1 MSNKIVPSIYR
12 AVIDDVIANIKPE
25 FDDFGVSEEV
35 LAELQSKWEA
45 KVIASHVA
53 DFEPPA
59 PPPAPA
65 PAHTAYPPHPMHT
78 MQHGH
83 YPPHTAYAPPPHPM
97 QVATQPHVKTE
108 PVDGR
113 YVLSGPQSMAQYGI
127 PTLSGPQIP
136 SRPVAPGQQVP
147 SYPPINGARP
157 PSAAGQAP
165 PPPTARYPPAVA
177 TQPVAARIPQVD
189 GSSASASTS
198 RIPQVDGPSSSS
210 SESPSPPPSQ
220 NNYAPRASHPSLPQP
235 SLNSSPAKVDDS
247 EAINSDLDDSDS
259 DNEQEGIEGG
269 TADTDIVFCTYD
281 KVARVKNKWKCVLK
295 DGMIHVN
302 GKDYLFAKCTGE
314 FEW

>member
-1 MSNKIVPSIYR
+1 MSNKIVPTIYR

-59 PPPAPA
+59 PQPPAPSH
-65 PAHTAYPPHPMHT
+65 PAYPPHPMHT
-78 MQHGH
+78 MPHGH
-83 YPPHTAYAPPPHPM
+83 YPPHAYPHPM
-97 QVATQPHVKTE
+97 QVPQQPHVKAE
-108 PVDGR
+108 PVENR
-113 YVLSGPQSMAQYGI
+113 YMLSNSPSMAPYGI
-127 PTLSGPQIP
+127 PSLPGPQIP
-136 SRPVAPGQQVP
+136 GRQPAPGQQV
-147 SYPPINGARP
+147 SYPPANGRP
-157 PSAAGQAP
+157 ASAAAQAP
-165 PPPTARYPPAVA
+165 PPPTARYPVAPAQA
-177 TQPVAARIPQVD
+177 PA
-189 GSSASASTS
+189 

-220 NNYAPRASHPSLPQP
+220 NYAPRATHPSLPQP
-235 SLNSSPAKVDDS
+235 AQNPAMPKADDS

-259 DNEQEGIEGG
+259 ENEQEGIEGG
-269 TADTDIVFCTYD
+269 AADTDIVFCTYD